1 MAKQFETGIQIQAAA
16 EKHGEKVEQLDQT
29 VSEYGEAIERFR
41 EDQASTQ
48 DVEEAIDEMLNCFH
62 GLFETQ
68 NWLGEIT
75 GQITNQE
82 VQEEYEKFTA
92 YRGLVCA
99 ADQIERD
106 QENSVAGPRIP
117 TGTGVLRKES
127 EALIDAWGDML
138 QAYEAAVRYED
149 DVQQISLEEGREQ
162 EGLDP
167 YAFET
172 PFQALE
178 NEYQRIQD
186 LNQCVNT
193 GYR

>member
-1 MAKQFETGIQIQAAA
+1 MAEQFETGVHIQAATG
-16 EKHGEKVEQLDQT
+16 KHGEEVEQLDQT
-29 VSEYGEAIERFR
+29 VSEYGETLESYR
-41 EDQASTQ
+41 EDEASTQ
-48 DVEEAIDEMLNCFH
+48 EVEEAVDEVVDCFQ
-62 GLFETQ
+62 GLFEAQ

-75 GQITNQE
+75 AEITGQELQE
-82 VQEEYEKFTA
+82 DYQKFTA

-99 ADQIERD
+99 ADQIEQE
-106 QENSVAGPRIP
+106 QENSVTGPRIP
-117 TGTGVLRKES
+117 TGTGVLKEES
-127 EALIDAWGDML
+127 ETLIDAWRGML
-138 QAYEAAVRYED
+138 QAYEEAVRYED
-149 DVQQISLEEGREQ
+149 TVQQISLEEGREQ

-178 NEYQRIQD
+178 AEYERVGD